1 MKNLL
6 FSKSRLALVLVVFPL
21 MMPWQSSFAFDTA
34 DSEALPLEDLRLFAE
49 IFNMIKSDYVEAV
62 DDATLLQ
69 NAVRGMLN
77 GLDPHSA
84 YLNAS
89 SFHEVNI
96 DTRGEFGGLGIEV
109 TLEGGVIR
117 VISPMDGTPADR
129 AGIKSGDLI
138 IRLDGMVVKGESL
151 DKAVDKMRGAPGSE
165 ITLTISR
172 EGVDAPFDITLKRAI
187 IQLRSVR
194 AEMLESNYGYARISQ
209 FQSGTGASLRQQIEK
224 LQEQSGGQLAGLV
237 LDLRNNP
244 GGVLNGAVEVSD
256 LFLKDGVIVSTRG
269 RAADA
274 IYTFEATGRDVLDG
288 APLVVLVNR
297 GSASASEIVAGA
309 LQDHRRALILGAKTF
324 GKGSVQTILP
334 MNDGAAALKLTTAR
348 YYTPNNRSIQ
358 ATGIEPDIVSRP
370 LKLAD
375 DLQTAGMRESDLAGH
390 LANESGISEGSGDSA
405 ESSEKQLQD
414 RDLEVGE
421 ALNILKGITFSRLQV
436 D

>member
-1 MKNLL
+1 
-6 FSKSRLALVLVVFPL
+6 
-21 MMPWQSSFAFDTA
+21 
-34 DSEALPLEDLRLFAE
+34 
-49 IFNMIKSDYVEAV
+49 
-62 DDATLLQ
+62 
-69 NAVRGMLN
+69 
-77 GLDPHSA
+77 
-84 YLNAS
+84 
-89 SFHEVNI
+89 
-96 DTRGEFGGLGIEV
+96 
-109 TLEGGVIR
+109 
-117 VISPMDGTPADR
+117 
-129 AGIKSGDLI
+129 
-138 IRLDGMVVKGESL
+138 
-151 DKAVDKMRGAPGSE
+151 
-165 ITLTISR
+165 
-172 EGVDAPFDITLKRAI
+172 
-187 IQLRSVR
+187 
-194 AEMLESNYGYARISQ
+194 
-209 FQSGTGASLRQQIEK
+209 
-224 LQEQSGGQLAGLV
+224 
-237 LDLRNNP
+237 
-244 GGVLNGAVEVSD
+244 

-375 DLQTAGMRESDLAGH
+375 DLQAAGMRESDLAGH
-390 LANESGISEGSGDSA
+390 LANESEIAEGSRDSA
-405 ESSEKQLQD
+405 ESPEKQLQD

>member
-1 MKNLL
+1 MKKLMMAAGGGTLL
-6 FSKSRLALVLVVFPL
+6 GLVVTTQIAGPL
-21 MMPWQSSFAFDTA
+21 VAQ
-34 DSEALPLEDLRLFAE
+34 EAASNGSVYEQLDLFGD
-49 IFNMIKSDYVEAV
+49 IFERIRAGYVEDVNEKDLIEA
-62 DDATLLQ
+62 AI
-69 NAVRGMLN
+69 NGMLTS
-77 GLDPHSA
+77 LDPHSS
-84 YLNAS
+84 YLSADDADAMR
-89 SFHEVNI
+89 VQ
-96 DTRGEFGGLGIEV
+96 TRGEFGGLGIEV

-309 LQDHRRALILGAKTF
+309 LQDHRRALILGTKTF

-375 DLQTAGMRESDLAGH
+375 DLQTVGMRESDLAGH
-390 LANESGISEGSGDSA
+390 LANESGIAEGSGDSA